1 MELFE
6 SLINWATMIA
16 VQQST
21 LGKRDAKKKKKI
33 GCLLKYDAVFHV
45 NLL

>member
-21 LGKRDAKKKKKI
+21 LGKRDAKKKKKKI
-33 GCLLKYDAVFHV
+33 WLPFEV
-45 NLL
+45 

>member
-21 LGKRDAKKKKKI
+21 LGKRDGKKKDL
-33 GCLLKYDAVFHV
+33 LLKYDAVFHV

>member
-21 LGKRDAKKKKKI
+21 LGKRDEKKKKKD
-33 GCLLKYDAVFHV
+33 LFLKYDAVFHV